1 MPLFVGCDI
10 ELAACVA
17 TEEAIR
23 REGTRERVREW
34 RKMARRREQERRGEQ
49 YHARREERNAVR
61 RERDRAARSGNPE
74 ASRAKER
81 LKWERRKLRMRG
93 VGCIASYSVQ
103 VARSAHG

>member
-34 RKMARRREQERRGEQ
+34 RKMARRREQERRREQ
-49 YHARREERNAVR
+49 YHARREERNALR
-61 RERDRAARSGNPE
+61 RERDRAARSAHSSTTAGPGSKVGS
-74 ASRAKER
+74 ASCPHRVRRSRCRA
-81 LKWERRKLRMRG
+81 
-93 VGCIASYSVQ
+93 A
-103 VARSAHG
+103 AA